1 MGLLEQAILQDQKAT
16 GAGANTSSEALGA
29 HLDGAK
35 QAQAEFVV
43 TLLVHHCIRF
53 LLFSGCKS
61 TEPWKHKSAGNACA
75 CVDTKGHGYRYGA
88 EVAV

>member
-43 TLLVHHCIRF
+43 NTFLTLSCSF
-53 LLFSGCKS
+53 LDAS
-61 TEPWKHKSAGNACA
+61 
-75 CVDTKGHGYRYGA
+75 
-88 EVAV
+88 